1 MTRIF
6 LLCCII
12 AVATIIRPA
21 GIAAAEWLEEFAAP
35 EAWVVTGDGNIGTEF
50 SADGSGALQMRR
62 DAATLPDTVA
72 EGPLFAAEPGVWEV
86 SAVARHTLY
95 SPDQSFNVELVA
107 EFLDA
112 QGASLESLRVLTFDG
127 REDWTAFRQSLNF
140 PVGSARARLRLRFN
154 KTHGDFALSQLRV
167 KRISDLVEQ
176 PGGERTAVFSAAA
189 PGFMFRPEQ
198 AAEIAL
204 RIKTPR
210 LAPTTGDN
218 SAKLGWEI
226 TDYWGARQF
235 PAGEVALQLSPA
247 EETGSNIYTADI
259 SLKHLPLSLGK
270 FYRLRTTC
278 DLGAP
283 RRAED
288 EIAFAVLPEAA
299 ANEFPAEAIP
309 FGGHTWDARLH
320 EYFALS
326 ARLGL
331 RRCLVFWQY
340 EPGEEESDHGIVEGS
355 YKHNYT
361 LGWPRRYGLRPYAI
375 WYPIFDIERGKYEF
389 EPGLAAGIRRAL
401 EIGRPQGLWGI
412 QIGNEPPHWNEDMI
426 ARDVQAYKIA
436 YDAAKAADPG
446 VFIIG
451 SAIGPT
457 EVFFK
462 SGFQD
467 SCDAYNIHGYEGAA
481 SLRQSMRKYSALFEK
496 YGGKK
501 PIYSTEIGLKSQ
513 GLPRDRIAIELLR
526 SAAVFFAEGGEFFTW
541 FAISYP
547 DPSGKRRGSY
557 GDSMDLFAGYLNMYA
572 PRIDAVAY
580 YHLVNNML
588 DKRFVA
594 ERKYPGGCEAFLF
607 TNAQNRCLQIIWND
621 AGKTEDVFLPLP
633 QAHEVRVTLLDGTNV
648 LLDAR
653 GEGVSLRIGEEPVLL
668 TYYSPTPVLA
678 EAFAESRVQVVTE
691 LDEVIPGIPAKL
703 VFEPKNTDQF
713 SFVLPDGWRVEE
725 QLVANLM
732 RRVFQLTAPEDAPA
746 GLASVYVTAAGREGL
761 PASLLNLR
769 LPVAPRVV
777 ARINPLPADASGKPG
792 LRLDIN
798 NNFSAEREF
807 NWQVS
812 LAEQIP
818 LAQGRFNFA
827 RAVSAEA
834 TLTLAP
840 SGSVQVAANSRR
852 SVELRLENVDPLSLY
867 RVKATV
873 SGAEDIHATHE
884 RLVGGFASVR
894 KVRHALADGLPAGED
909 WREAQIFLL
918 NQARQWYHD
927 DTQAPG
933 TWDGPEDL
941 SGKLSF
947 LWDETN
953 LYLRCV
959 VRDDVFANPGS
970 DNRLWNMDGLQI
982 LVDPFR
988 ASSQTQGRYDIS
1000 LGLGEKGPQAWCHLS
1015 ASGTAPV
1022 GEAADIRVISER
1034 GERGDIEYRVAIPWT
1049 RLAPFAPQA
1058 GANLGLSLI
1067 INEDDGEGRCGFMA
1081 WFSGVHMK
1089 EVGHVGD
1096 LILEE

>member
-1 MTRIF
+1 MNR
-6 LLCCII
+6 LLLLRCII
-12 AVATIIRPA
+12 VSVAIITQSIGA
-21 GIAAAEWLEEFAAP
+21 MEWHEEFTAAEKWLL
-35 EAWVVTGDGNIGTEF
+35 TGEGEVGAKNAT
-50 SADGSGALQMRR
+50 DGSGALCLRR
-62 DAATLPDTVA
+62 DAATLPETAA
-72 EGPLFAAEPGVWEV
+72 EGPLFTAEPGIWEI
-86 SAVARHTLY
+86 SAAARHTLY

-107 EFLDA
+107 EFLDS
-112 QGASLESLRVLTFDG
+112 QGKSLDTCRVLTFDG
-127 REDWTAFRQSLNF
+127 RADWTTFRQSLDF
-140 PVGSARARLRLRFN
+140 PINCAQARLRLRFN
-154 KTHGDFALSQLRV
+154 KTHGDFSISQLRV
-167 KRISDLVEQ
+167 RRISDLVEQ
-176 PGGERTAVFSAAA
+176 TGGERITRFSAAT

-198 AAEIAL
+198 EA
-204 RIKTPR
+204 RITVRIETPR
-210 LAPTTGDN
+210 SAPTADN
-218 SAKLGWEI
+218 SSTLLNWEV
-226 TDYWGARQF
+226 TDYHGARQF
-235 PAGEVALQLSPA
+235 PSGKAALQMTSA
-247 EETGSNIYTADI
+247 KTGDHNAYTAEI
-259 SLKHLPLSLGK
+259 SLGHLPLRTGK
-270 FYRLRTTC
+270 FYRLRTAC

-288 EIAFAVLPEAA
+288 EITFAVLPEAA

-340 EPGEEESDHGIVEGS
+340 EPGQEEGDHGIIEGE

-389 EPGLAAGIRRAL
+389 EPGLAAGIQRAL

-412 QIGNEPPHWNEDMI
+412 QIGNEPPHWNEEMI
-426 ARDVQAYKIA
+426 ARDVRAYKVA

-446 VFIIG
+446 TFIIG

-462 SGFQD
+462 SGFQN
-467 SCDAYNIHGYEGAA
+467 SCDAYNIHSYAGAA
-481 SLRQSMRKYSALFEK
+481 SLRQSMRKYGELFEK

-513 GLPRDRIAIELLR
+513 GLPRDRIAIELIR

-547 DPSGKRRGSY
+547 DPTGKRRGSY

-588 DKRFVA
+588 DKRFAA
-594 ERKYPGGCEAFLF
+594 ERRYPGGCEAFLF
-607 TNAQNRCLQIIWND
+607 TNAQNRCLQILWND
-621 AGKTEDVFLPLP
+621 TGKTEGIFLALP
-633 QAHEVRVTLLDGTNV
+633 QAQEVRVTLLDGTST

-653 GEGVSLRIGEEPVLL
+653 GEGIGLRIGEEPVLL

-678 EAFAESRVQVVTE
+678 ENLTE
-691 LDEVIPGIPAKL
+691 ARLRIVALPQELIPGVAAPL
-703 VFEPKNTDQF
+703 EFERNDNERF
-713 SFVLPDGWRVEE
+713 SFALPDGWQCGEV
-725 QLVANLM
+725 LSGTST
-732 RRVFQLTAPEDAPA
+732 RRIFQLTAPEDAPA
-746 GLASVYVTAAGREGL
+746 GIADINVTTGSPDGL
-761 PASLLNLR
+761 PQALLNLR

-777 ARINPLPADASGKPG
+777 ARIYPLPADVSGTPG
-792 LRLDIN
+792 LRLDIT
-798 NNFSAEREF
+798 NNFSDDREF
-807 NWQVS
+807 DWQVS
-812 LAEQIP
+812 LSEQIP
-818 LAQGRFNFA
+818 LTQGRLNFA
-827 RAVSAEA
+827 RTVSAEA
-834 TLTLAP
+834 VPLPAP
-840 SGSVQVAANSRR
+840 VGRAKVAGSSRQ
-852 SVELRLENVDPLSLY
+852 SVEVRLDNVDPLSLY
-867 RVKATV
+867 RIKATV
-873 SGAEDIHATHE
+873 SGTGDIHATHE
-884 RLVGGFASVR
+884 RLVGGFAAVR
-894 KVRHALADGLPAGED
+894 KVRRPLIDGLPAAED
-909 WREAQIFLL
+909 WQGAQTLTL
-918 NQARQWYHD
+918 DQARQWYHD
-927 DTQAPG
+927 NTQAPG
-933 TWDGPEDL
+933 NWEGPQDL

-947 LWDETN
+947 LWDAN
-953 LYLRCV
+953 CLYLRCM
-959 VRDDVFANPGS
+959 VRDDIFANPGA
-970 DNRLWNMDGLQI
+970 DNRLWDMDGLQI

-988 ASSQTQGRYDIS
+988 AQAQTLGRYDIA
-1000 LGLGEKGPQAWCHLS
+1000 LGLGQKGAQAWCHLS

-1022 GEAADIRVISER
+1022 GEATDIRVITDM
-1034 GERGDIEYRVAIPWT
+1034 GARGDIEYRVAIPWA

-1081 WFSGVHMK
+1081 WFSGVHLK